1 MKSTSLRRSLLVWFV
16 SLAAA
21 LVATVTTVL
30 YVGTREALLEG
41 LDAELR
47 ARAEGI
53 GVRTEW
59 DGDQIVLEDDEDG
72 TSSMSQIDGFEIRTW
87 PGLDPVVAEGVLLPA
102 TDDGRSGAE
111 THEGLRV
118 VDVIVDRPAMDE
130 EDEPAGPPFRVLVRS
145 ARSMTTLQGQ
155 LDRVWLLALATLLI
169 GMGTVVAFGFVVSR
183 RVIRPLQLLA
193 DAARQVESGA
203 AREMPDRGT
212 GDEVDRLAGVIEGAF
227 EALRA
232 TSERQRRFTADASH
246 ELRTPLAIVQ
256 SSAEVALRRPRDE
269 TEYRQ
274 ALSEVL
280 TAARRMQALLEA
292 LLVLARLDVGRSI
305 ETSDLELHGVACAAV
320 ASAPRRAGV
329 RIELVEGPP
338 VRVRGDAQLLGML
351 IGNLLANAVRHAAS
365 HVRVIVVEGEA
376 GSELRVEDDGGGLPP
391 DELPRLFER
400 FFRGRNSAG
409 QPGSGLG
416 LAIVAAIAATHGGT
430 VSAEH
435 LEPGLRI
442 RVGFRREPAR
452 SARRTGLT
460 ASTLRRRA

>member
-1 MKSTSLRRSLLVWFV
+1 MKPTSLRRSLLLWFV

-21 LVATVTTVL
+21 LIVAVTTVL
-30 YVGTREALLEG
+30 YVGTRGALLEG

-59 DGDQIVLEDDEDG
+59 DDDRIVLEDDEDG
-72 TSSMSQIDGFEIRTW
+72 TSSLAQIDGFEIRTW
-87 PGLDPVVAEGVLLPA
+87 PELDLVLAQGLPLPEA
-102 TDDGRSGAE
+102 VGGRSEAV
-111 THEGLRV
+111 THEGTRV
-118 VDVIVDRPAMDE
+118 VGVIVDRPAME
-130 EDEPAGPPFRVLVRS
+130 EEGEPSGPPFRVLVRA
-145 ARSMTTLQGQ
+145 ARSMATLQDQ

-169 GMGTVVAFGFVVSR
+169 SIFTVVAFGVVISR

-193 DAARQVESGA
+193 DAAREVESGT
-203 AREMPDRGT
+203 ARKMPNRGT
-212 GDEVDRLAGVIEGAF
+212 GDEVDHLAGVIDGAF

-232 TSERQRRFTADASH
+232 SSERQRRFTADASH

-269 TEYRQ
+269 AGYRQ
-274 ALSEVL
+274 ALGEVL

-292 LLVLARLDVGRSI
+292 LLVLARLDAGRSI
-305 ETSDLELHGVACAAV
+305 DARDIELREAASAAV
-320 ASAPRRAGV
+320 ESTPCRAGV
-329 RIELVEGPP
+329 RIEIVDGPP
-338 VRVRGDAQLLGML
+338 VHMHGDAQLLGML

-365 HVRVIVVEGEA
+365 HIRVIAVEGEA
-376 GSELRVEDDGGGLPP
+376 GSELWVEDDGGGLSP

-416 LAIVAAIAATHGGT
+416 LAIVAAIAATHGGR

-442 RVGFRREPAR
+442 RVEFSR
-452 SARRTGLT
+452 GLT
-460 ASTLRRRA
+460 GTTR

>member
-1 MKSTSLRRSLLVWFV
+1 VWFV

-21 LVATVTTVL
+21 LVVAVTAVL
-30 YVGTREALLEG
+30 YLGTREALLEG

-59 DGDQIVLEDDEDG
+59 ERDWIVLEDDEDG

-102 TDDGRSGAE
+102 ADDGRPGAE

-118 VDVIVDRPAMDE
+118 VGVIVDRPAMDE
-130 EDEPAGPPFRVLVRS
+130 EDEPAGPPFRVLVRT

-169 GMGTVVAFGFVVSR
+169 SMGTVVAFGVVVSR

-193 DAARQVESGA
+193 DAARQVESGV

-212 GDEVDRLAGVIEGAF
+212 GDEVDRLAGVIDGAF

-269 TEYRQ
+269 AEYRL

-292 LLVLARLDVGRSI
+292 LLVLARLD
-305 ETSDLELHGVACAAV
+305 
-320 ASAPRRAGV
+320 AG
-329 RIELVEGPP
+329 
-338 VRVRGDAQLLGML
+338 
-351 IGNLLANAVRHAAS
+351 
-365 HVRVIVVEGEA
+365 
-376 GSELRVEDDGGGLPP
+376 
-391 DELPRLFER
+391 
-400 FFRGRNSAG
+400 
-409 QPGSGLG
+409 
-416 LAIVAAIAATHGGT
+416 
-430 VSAEH
+430 
-435 LEPGLRI
+435 
-442 RVGFRREPAR
+442 
-452 SARRTGLT
+452 
-460 ASTLRRRA
+460 